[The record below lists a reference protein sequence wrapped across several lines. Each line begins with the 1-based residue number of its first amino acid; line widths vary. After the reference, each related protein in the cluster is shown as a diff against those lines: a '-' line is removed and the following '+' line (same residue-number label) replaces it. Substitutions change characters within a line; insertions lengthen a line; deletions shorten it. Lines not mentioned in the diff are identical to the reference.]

1 MSNVVEIILQMGT
14 YYTLIFLLLG
24 AKMDRE
30 ECFCALVATG
40 LFGVFRVCYLLRNNK
55 KRLRL

>member
-1 MSNVVEIILQMGT
+1 MSDVFDLILLMWA

-24 AKMDRE
+24 AKMTRE

-40 LFGVFRVCYLLRNNK
+40 LFGVYIVIK
-55 KRLRL
+55 KIKKP